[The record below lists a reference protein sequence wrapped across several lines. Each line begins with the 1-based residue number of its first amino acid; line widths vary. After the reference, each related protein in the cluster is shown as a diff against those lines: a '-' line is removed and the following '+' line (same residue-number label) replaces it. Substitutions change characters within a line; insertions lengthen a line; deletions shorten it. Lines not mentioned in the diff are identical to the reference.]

1 MKKFVI
7 IGPESTG
14 KTSLTKQLAEHYQCP
29 MVEEFARS
37 YIDQLDRS
45 YEKDDLLQ
53 IARGQVK
60 LEDYY
65 QDWDDPYL
73 FCDTDLRVIKVWS
86 LFKYQDV
93 HPWILHQIATRRY
106 HGYLLTAMDLPWE
119 PDPQRE
125 HPQHRQQL
133 FDIYQTEIASTG
145 LPFTVISG
153 TGQERFDQA
162 VDFIDKS
169 AILHSKP

>member
-1 MKKFVI
+1 MKKFVV

-14 KTSLTKQLAEHYQCP
+14 KTVLTKQLAEHYRCP

-37 YIDQLDRS
+37 YIDQLDRP

-53 IARGQVK
+53 IARGQVN
-60 LEDYY
+60 LEDHYHEF
-65 QDWDDPYL
+65 DDPYL

-86 LFKYQDV
+86 QFKYQDV

-106 HGYLLTAMDLPWE
+106 HGYLLTAIDLPWK

-125 HPQHRQQL
+125 HPQQRQQL
-133 FDIYQTEIASTG
+133 FDIYQTEIASSG
-145 LPFTVISG
+145 LPFAIISG
-153 TGQERFDQA
+153 IGQERFDQA
-162 VDFIDKS
+162 VAFIDKS
-169 AILHSKP
+169 AILYSKL